1 VLLASG
7 VEGRIAFDV
16 RSLQEFM
23 AAAQITAAAN
33 VSFVERLRVI
43 AGCTH
48 WRHVF
53 RIAAS
58 KIFSVA
64 ELGHFR
70 GDVLG
75 ICHALDLGDLGED
88 QRMVR
93 TGAKLALDLLDDGV
107 GASAPQFAKQ
117 LLRRALALLDLGPSA
132 FQRRLLSH
140 FSSDISE
147 IFQEELVVRI
157 QQGSTLPARG
167 AWKAL
172 FGMLSIDAAWAENL
186 ILRYWPFDAR
196 LALEIVDSD
205 EAVFWTREILER
217 IRVSQWDAGLE
228 PAAEFISK
236 VWRVASNQ
244 REQRHII
251 SESFLL
257 PPTCFLSVFWQ
268 GDWTKARLI
277 RGEKGD
283 CLSAQIIPVERV
295 SEFKVKSH
303 PPLKPHPSWDTVL
316 SLAPFAENPCRK
328 TLACT
333 LKLLENARAKLHDG
347 LRLPW
352 ILSSLEAEQ
361 KAGVELTSLVAEA
374 NEGRFGD
381 AKDWRLAE
389 MRWKRHGISPEDLAT
404 WNGGRYITEHIS
416 HAGAPVLTYF
426 SIAVEN
432 TDSWEIERFLKAIH
446 DKLAIQASEPSHRP
460 HLPHG

>member
-1 VLLASG
+1 MSFGADYTG
-7 VEGRIAFDV
+7 GEG
-16 RSLQEFM
+16 
-23 AAAQITAAAN
+23 
-33 VSFVERLRVI
+33 
-43 AGCTH
+43 
-48 WRHVF
+48 
-53 RIAAS
+53 
-58 KIFSVA
+58 
-64 ELGHFR
+64 
-70 GDVLG
+70 
-75 ICHALDLGDLGED
+75 
-88 QRMVR
+88 
-93 TGAKLALDLLDDGV
+93 
-107 GASAPQFAKQ
+107 
-117 LLRRALALLDLGPSA
+117 
-132 FQRRLLSH
+132 
-140 FSSDISE
+140 
-147 IFQEELVVRI
+147 
-157 QQGSTLPARG
+157 
-167 AWKAL
+167 
-172 FGMLSIDAAWAENL
+172 
-186 ILRYWPFDAR
+186 
-196 LALEIVDSD
+196 
-205 EAVFWTREILER
+205 
-217 IRVSQWDAGLE
+217 
-228 PAAEFISK
+228 
-236 VWRVASNQ
+236 
-244 REQRHII
+244 
-251 SESFLL
+251 
-257 PPTCFLSVFWQ
+257 
-268 GDWTKARLI
+268 
-277 RGEKGD
+277 
-283 CLSAQIIPVERV
+283 